1 MLELLSV
8 LVVSSMAG
16 ITMVLAQ
23 AAWDNQRSVVIAMD
37 DGTDM
42 EVQPV
47 VRSLY
52 TTFLVYIQYCLV

>member
-1 MLELLSV
+1 MVELLRV

-23 AAWDNQRSVVIAMD
+23 TALDNQRSVVIAMD

-42 EVQPV
+42 EVQPI

-52 TTFLVYIQYCLV
+52 TTFLV